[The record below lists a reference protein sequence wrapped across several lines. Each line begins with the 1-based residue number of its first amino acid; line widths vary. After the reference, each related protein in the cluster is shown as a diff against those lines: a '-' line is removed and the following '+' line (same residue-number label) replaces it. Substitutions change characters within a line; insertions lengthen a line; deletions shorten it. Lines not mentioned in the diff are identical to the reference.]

1 VATLTAYLRV
11 DADACDVESSSD
23 LSDASGEVTHAEE
36 KEEEEEDDD
45 DDDDDGGGGGDATRA
60 TDPRMSSARD
70 VHAELRAEASLAD
83 WAREDGD
90 GDDDDDD
97 DDGDDDGETNATCAT
112 CATCATNADDD
123 AFDDAKSPPPPP
135 PSSRRRRQASLVVLA
150 ASKRA
155 VDEQTRLLRELRRV
169 PYRQD
174 GPHTNCLVS

>member
-1 VATLTAYLRV
+1 MATLTAYLRV

-36 KEEEEEDDD
+36 EEEEDDD
-45 DDDDDGGGGGDATRA
+45 DDDDDEGGGGGDATRA

-90 GDDDDDD
+90 GD
-97 DDGDDDGETNATCAT
+97 
-112 CATCATNADDD
+112 

-135 PSSRRRRQASLVVLA
+135 PSSRRRCQASLVVLA

-155 VDEQTRLLRELRRV
+155 DDEQTRLLRELRRV
-169 PYRQD
+169 PTD
-174 GPHTNCLVS
+174 TGPHTNCLVS